1 MPRIKDIVDEALEIV
16 FDKLKIEA
24 LVREGLLEV
33 VRKKSKNKQY
43 YSRRVSIV
51 DPEEAARKKK
61 LAMEKSLQVRV
72 NLAKFTEFELEVM
85 RICCEVNKVSI
96 GDFVLYS
103 RKRELVET
111 RFQFAAVLLIQF
123 HYTYM
128 KVGRLLG
135 KDHSTI
141 VHAIRQHCDFYDT
154 ITSYKTKYN
163 QILNKI
169 EEKYPESMTTKVNP
183 NIVIQTLDNRQRR
196 MIRRH
201 GKNNKCT

>member
-16 FDKLKIEA
+16 FDKLKLEP
-24 LVREGLLEV
+24 LVREGLMNAV
-33 VRKKSKNKQY
+33 QKKSKNKEY
-43 YSRRVSIV
+43 YKRRINML
-51 DPEEAARKKK
+51 DPEEVARKKR

-85 RICCEVNKVSI
+85 RITCEINKVNI

>member
-85 RICCEVNKVSI
+85 RITCEINKVSI

>member
-16 FDKLKIEA
+16 FDKLKLEA
-24 LVREGLLEV
+24 LVREGLREAV
-33 VRKKSKNKQY
+33 SKKSKNKQY
-43 YSRRVSIV
+43 YTRRISVL
-51 DPEEAARKKK
+51 DPEEIARKKK

-85 RICCEVNKVSI
+85 RICCEINKVSI

-111 RFQFAAVLLIQF
+111 RFHFAAVLLIQF

-163 QILNKI
+163 QILNKV
-169 EEKYPESMTTKVNP
+169 EEKYPESMKTEINA
-183 NIVIQTLDNRQRR
+183 NIVVQTLDNRTRR
-196 MIRRH
+196 LIRRH